1 MSGRYAGAM
10 SSPFAD
16 NGMLA
21 KVPGDVI
28 SLGSQT
34 LPSPAAGQP
43 ERLTAEVDA
52 GHHGRVRIT
61 FQLNSSRRGKWRNWF
76 WTAVHAEGLDSSPDV
91 GKSIQTP
98 PAN

>member
-1 MSGRYAGAM
+1 MTFRAN
-10 SSPFAD
+10 
-16 NGMLA
+16 NGILA

-28 SLGSQT
+28 GRASQT
-34 LPSPAAGQP
+34 LPPAKAGQP
-43 ERLTAEVDA
+43 EHLTAEADA

-61 FQLNSSRRGKWRNWF
+61 FELSSSRRGKWRNWF

-91 GKSIQTP
+91 GKSIQPP